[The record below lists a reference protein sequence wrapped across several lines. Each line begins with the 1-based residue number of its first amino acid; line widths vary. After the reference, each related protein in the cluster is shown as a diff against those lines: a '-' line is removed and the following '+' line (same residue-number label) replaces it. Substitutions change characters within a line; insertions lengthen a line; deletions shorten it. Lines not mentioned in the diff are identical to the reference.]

1 MYCKCLRHIWL
12 YNYDYLNTLKLL
24 PKINLHF
31 FILNGLFLYTY
42 SYTHHYTLMTI
53 SLKLY
58 SYEYTLTPISVCL
71 YSYDYIL
78 VSIFLWLYPCVY
90 IPMNISLCLY
100 SCDYIFIPI
109 RLLWRHRY
117 IFPLPQLFFLL
128 FLFSSLSL
136 MVSYLNACFVYKRYD
151 WWCEKAK

>member
-1 MYCKCLRHIWL
+1 MYCKRLRRIWL

-31 FILNGLFLYTY
+31 FILKGLFLYTY

-58 SYEYTLTPISVCL
+58 SYDYTLTPISLCLYSYDYILVPIFLWL

-90 IPMNISLCLY
+90 IPTTISLHLY
-100 SCDYIFIPI
+100 AYCGGIDISFLSHNYSSCYSS
-109 RLLWRHRY
+109 
-117 IFPLPQLFFLL
+117 FLL
-128 FLFSSLSL
+128 FPSWF
-136 MVSYLNACFVYKRYD
+136 RI
-151 WWCEKAK
+151 